1 MDLEK
6 AYRKKEKN
14 LTLENMVVDLA
25 SMTIS
30 LINQPHKTANVI
42 RHEMMKRGEYKITK
56 LLK

>member
-1 MDLEK
+1 MHLEK

-14 LTLENMVVDLA
+14 IKLENMVVDLA
-25 SMTIS
+25 SMTIF

-56 LLK
+56 LIN